1 MAENK
6 VEDTDLIKV
15 VDKKEALNDA
25 TTSTKKEE
33 DSETSDISNK
43 NKSEANDSHK
53 NDLKVVAVVEVENQ
67 EPNLDSESSN
77 KIENAASENEKHTKD
92 VTMNARLKEADSEKN
107 SKQLENSTVKI
118 NEIKNTISEEEETLN
133 EILKVVHENLSST
146 EVQQIAAE
154 SKNLNQE
161 NKSGNEETKEKTDK
175 ESEKDDGIETVNDDT
190 DVLVINESVSSRR
203 NSETKQS
210 VEIVEHMEVG
220 IVGPPTT
227 VSELINEEELG
238 AESTLST
245 DQKVQD
251 HVAEWVHNSTKTK
264 ELVANEEE
272 TPRQKKNVREKRTR
286 KKRSNDVLAL
296 PTRKSQR
303 IVSNIIK
310 KSIKWYI
317 SDRCT
322 MDRRRKAYSYVWFT
336 VVSPSRFLG
345 RAYWYRASMAESNL
359 RLLESL
365 CLPHYSLENNASPKE
380 ILRLCRYL
388 GTTGINK
395 ISAAVVCHV
404 IYDTLAMTCDCF
416 LAVCSVSCPPSSSY
430 EDSYREGR
438 QGRHYHKHNSQRRG
452 GMRGKREKKKSIIK
466 STLTTQRY
474 AVPRVR

>member
-53 NDLKVVAVVEVENQ
+53 NDLKVVAVVEVKNQ

-77 KIENAASENEKHTKD
+77 KIENAASENEKHTKED

-107 SKQLENSTVKI
+107 PKQLENSTVKI

-146 EVQQIAAE
+146 EVQQIAPE
-154 SKNLNQE
+154 PKNLNQE

-175 ESEKDDGIETVNDDT
+175 ESEKDDGIEIVNDDT

-272 TPRQKKNVREKRTR
+272 TRQKKNVREKKTR
-286 KKRSNDVLAL
+286 KKRSNDVLTL

-310 KSIKWYI
+310 KSIKW
-317 SDRCT
+317 
-322 MDRRRKAYSYVWFT
+322 
-336 VVSPSRFLG
+336 
-345 RAYWYRASMAESNL
+345 
-359 RLLESL
+359 
-365 CLPHYSLENNASPKE
+365 
-380 ILRLCRYL
+380 
-388 GTTGINK
+388 
-395 ISAAVVCHV
+395 
-404 IYDTLAMTCDCF
+404 
-416 LAVCSVSCPPSSSY
+416 
-430 EDSYREGR
+430 
-438 QGRHYHKHNSQRRG
+438 
-452 GMRGKREKKKSIIK
+452 
-466 STLTTQRY
+466 
-474 AVPRVR
+474 

>member
-1 MAENK
+1 MAESK

-15 VDKKEALNDA
+15 VDKKEVLNDA

-53 NDLKVVAVVEVENQ
+53 NDLKVVAIVEVKNQ
-67 EPNLDSESSN
+67 EPNLDSESSS
-77 KIENAASENEKHTKD
+77 KIESAASENEKHAEED
-92 VTMNARLKEADSEKN
+92 VTMNARLKEVDSEK
-107 SKQLENSTVKI
+107 SPKQLENSTVKI

-146 EVQQIAAE
+146 EVQQIATE
-154 SKNLNQE
+154 SKNLNEE

-238 AESTLST
+238 TESTLST

-251 HVAEWVHNSTKTK
+251 HVAEWVHNSAKTK

-272 TPRQKKNVREKRTR
+272 TPQQEKKNVREKRTR

-310 KSIKWYI
+310 KSIKW
-317 SDRCT
+317 
-322 MDRRRKAYSYVWFT
+322 
-336 VVSPSRFLG
+336 
-345 RAYWYRASMAESNL
+345 
-359 RLLESL
+359 
-365 CLPHYSLENNASPKE
+365 
-380 ILRLCRYL
+380 
-388 GTTGINK
+388 
-395 ISAAVVCHV
+395 
-404 IYDTLAMTCDCF
+404 
-416 LAVCSVSCPPSSSY
+416 
-430 EDSYREGR
+430 
-438 QGRHYHKHNSQRRG
+438 
-452 GMRGKREKKKSIIK
+452 
-466 STLTTQRY
+466 
-474 AVPRVR
+474 